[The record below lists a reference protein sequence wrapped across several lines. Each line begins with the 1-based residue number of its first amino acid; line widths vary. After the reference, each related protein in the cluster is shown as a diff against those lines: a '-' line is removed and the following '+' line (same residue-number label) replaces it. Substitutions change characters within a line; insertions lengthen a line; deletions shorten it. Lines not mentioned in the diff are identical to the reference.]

1 MHTQLFLQD
10 DFADEGFW
18 AVRPKSLHT
27 DIKHSLYEL
36 IRAPLAPALPFLSYY
51 IITSAARAGGEKRR
65 KKHKK
70 EEKHALIIHAEIQVG
85 LRKYANLEYCFSVS
99 VN

>member
-10 DFADEGFW
+10 DSADEGFW

-36 IRAPLAPALPFLSYY
+36 IRVPLAPTLPFLSYF
-51 IITSAARAGGEKRR
+51 IITCAARAAGEKKR
-65 KKHKK
+65 KKPKK
-70 EEKHALIIHAEIQVG
+70 EEKHALIIYAAIQVG
-85 LRKYANLEYCFSVS
+85 LRKHANLEHCFSVS